1 MAPSGQVLGIDIG
14 SVSLAIACLAPDR
27 SILKTFYA
35 FHQGKIPE
43 TLVSLLSGYPLEF
56 VDRLACT
63 SSTPE
68 TIGPASARSLFE
80 SSTKSSGP
88 AVRYD
93 TQLAVI
99 SGASLVQEK
108 IGSILLVGG
117 EKFGLLLFDPQGRY
131 RRSRTN
137 TSCAAGT
144 GSFLDQQAFRLN
156 LKGVE
161 ALAELACTNQDEIPK
176 IASRCAVFAKTD
188 LSHAQQEGYS
198 LAEICDGLC
207 FGLARNIVDTLFTG
221 GGAETPLI
229 MSGGVSL
236 NRAVVRHLSNL
247 IGMPIVA
254 DAYSPLHGAI
264 GAAVCLL
271 QDNKSG
277 NPLSVR
283 QPSDLIRPSLE
294 KRIYYYPPLKTTGS
308 EVQDFQNPLTYLYR
322 SARSDFQPEV
332 EVERFEPL
340 SRGESPEVFLGL
352 DIGSTSTKA
361 VLIEPDRKVVAGFY
375 TRTAGRPLQALQAL
389 LEAMDDLAR
398 NQGRA
403 FKILGAGTT
412 GSGRA
417 FIGRI
422 IGADLIIDEITAH
435 ARAAVELNP
444 AVDTIIEIG
453 GQDSKFT
460 TLNNGM
466 VTFSTMNT
474 VCAAGTG
481 SFIEEQASRLGC
493 PLTEYSRRA
502 EGLRAPLTSDRCTV
516 FMERDLNHYLNK
528 GYGVD
533 EILAA
538 VLHAVRDNYLSKVA
552 VGSRIGTCLSFQG
565 ATGRNRA
572 LVAAFEQKLGQ
583 SIFVS
588 PYCHLTGALGTAYLL
603 AESRLVRSSFRGI
616 DLYKQPVPIKTEVCE
631 YCTNHCKIKLASL
644 NGETV
649 AYGFLCGRD
658 YDTRQFV
665 NKNRSG
671 FDLLQERTKAF
682 RFKRSTIGLGPTI
695 GLPAALHLFED
706 LPFWEKF
713 FDLLGL
719 KTQTSRDCG
728 DAVSKGKSLAG
739 AEFCAPITAF
749 HGHVSYLADRCD
761 HIFLPVYLEA
771 RDKPPGLI
779 RKYCYYTQYAPALVS
794 RLDVTVQLKCL
805 IPLLDCN
812 AGLWSGLRRLHQVL
826 KKVQPGLSFLAVHSA
841 FQQARAFYAGGL
853 KRLKDLFEGQASEN
867 GEMGVVLLGRP
878 YTLFSRAM
886 NKGIPEIFGS
896 LGIRTFSQ
904 DMMAGTPEGGERI
917 FGLLKAFH
925 WNYAA
930 HILEAAEAVASCQG
944 IYPVLVTSF
953 KCSPDSFVTEYFK
966 RIMEREGKP
975 YLILQL
981 DEHDSSVGYET
992 RIEAAVRAFGNHF
1005 RGKSRI
1011 MDHKIREINPCAE
1024 NKIGGKTLLLPNW
1037 DPICCRLIAAN
1048 LIRYGLDARVLEE
1061 NRLMIQKS
1069 LRYNTGQCLPLNTIA
1084 QEFMDYIET
1093 HELEPDKTLLW
1104 MGGSEIACNVRLFP
1118 YYIRSILDARG
1129 GGLEKAGVYVGNITF
1144 SDLSPRI
1151 GVEVYFAYMF
1161 GGVIRKMACKLRPYE
1176 VTRGETDRAVSHAV
1190 QVATDSFL
1198 GRQDREAAA
1207 REISRMF
1214 QDIKV
1219 DRTTPRPQVAVFG
1232 DLYTRDNEVMNQD
1245 LIQAIEQ
1252 AGGEVVTTPYSDLL
1266 KMIAEP
1272 YFRRWMIEKY
1282 YWEVLVNKALL
1293 GLVNILDRKYYRI
1306 FEPVLGVPYPVYPHT
1321 ALAILSRFNLM
1332 VQHAGE
1338 SMENLVKIFSLLRL
1352 YPGISLFVQASPAFC
1367 CPSLVTEA
1375 MGRDIERQ
1383 TGIPVVSITYDGTGS
1398 RKNDVIIPYIQ
1409 YAAQSL
1415 SISRQGTHSSLR

>member
-1 MAPSGQVLGIDIG
+1 MAPFGQVLGIDIG
-14 SVSLAIACLAPDR
+14 SVSLGIACLAPDAT
-27 SILKTFYA
+27 ILKTFYA

-43 TLVSLLSGYPLEF
+43 TLVALLSGYPLES
-56 VDRLACT
+56 VGHLACT

-68 TIGPASARSLFE
+68 TIGPA
-80 SSTKSSGP
+80 
-88 AVRYD
+88 VRCD
-93 TQLAVI
+93 NQLAVI

-108 IGSILLVGG
+108 IGTILLVGG
-117 EKFGLLLFDPQGRY
+117 EKFSLLQFDPQGRY

-156 LKGVE
+156 LNGVE
-161 ALAELACTNQDEIPK
+161 ALAELAYANRGEIPK

-188 LSHAQQEGYS
+188 LSHAQQEGFS

-221 GGAETPLI
+221 GGVEAPLI

-236 NRAVVRHLSNL
+236 NRAVIRHLSNL
-247 IGMPIVA
+247 IGMPIVV

-264 GAAVCLL
+264 GAAACLL
-271 QDNKSG
+271 QEDSFETR
-277 NPLSVR
+277 LAVR
-283 QPSDLIRPSLE
+283 QPSELFRPSAE
-294 KRIYYYPPLKTTGS
+294 KRTYYYPPLKSTCSGVPDS
-308 EVQDFQNPLTYLYR
+308 KPPETYLYR

-340 SRGESPEVFLGL
+340 SRGENSEVFLGL

-361 VLIEPDRKVVAGFY
+361 VLTGPDRKVIAGFY
-375 TRTAGRPLQALQAL
+375 TRTAGRPLQAVQVL
-389 LEAMDDLAR
+389 LESMDDLAR
-398 NQGRA
+398 NQGTA
-403 FKILGAGTT
+403 FKVLGAGTT
-412 GSGRA
+412 GSGRT

-460 TLNNGM
+460 TLNQGL
-466 VTFSTMNT
+466 VTFSTMNA

-493 PLTEYSRRA
+493 PLSEYSRRA
-502 EGLRAPLTSDRCTV
+502 EGIQAPLASDRCTV
-516 FMERDLNHYLNK
+516 FMERDLNHYLSQ

-552 VGSRIGTCLSFQG
+552 VVSRMGNCLSFQG

-572 LVAAFEQKLGQ
+572 LVAAFEQKLGRP
-583 SIFVS
+583 IFVS
-588 PYCHLTGALGTAYLL
+588 PYCHLTGALGTAYTL
-603 AESRLVRSSFRGI
+603 AESGLSRSTFRGI
-616 DLYKQPVPIKTEVCE
+616 DLYKQPVPIETEVCE
-631 YCTNHCKIKLASL
+631 YCTNHCKIKLARL
-644 NGETV
+644 DGETV

-658 YDTRQFV
+658 YDTREFV
-665 NKNRSG
+665 QKDRSG
-671 FDLLQERTKAF
+671 FNLLRERAKVF
-682 RFKRSTIGLGPTI
+682 RFKPETNGTGPTI

-713 FDLLGL
+713 FDLLAL
-719 KTQTSRDCG
+719 KTRTSEACRE
-728 DAVSKGKSLAG
+728 AVPRGKSLAG
-739 AEFCAPITAF
+739 AEFCAPIAAL
-749 HGHVSYLADRCD
+749 HGHVAYLAPRCD

-794 RLDVTVQLKCL
+794 RMEETVRRKCL
-805 IPLLDCN
+805 IPLLDTQSGIF
-812 AGLWSGLRRLHQVL
+812 AGLRRL
-826 KKVQPGLSFLAVHSA
+826 VQALRPVKPDLSFLQVHSA
-841 FQQARAFYAGGL
+841 FHQARAFQAGGRQ
-853 KRLKDLFEGQASEN
+853 RLQGLFECRASEN
-867 GEMGVVLLGRP
+867 GEFKVVLLGRP
-878 YTLFSRAM
+878 YTLFSGAM
-886 NKGIPEIFGS
+886 NKNIPEIFGS

-904 DMMAGTPEGGERI
+904 DMLARDPERAKRI
-917 FGLLKAFH
+917 GGLLKAFH
-925 WNYAA
+925 WNYASA
-930 HILEAAEAVASCQG
+930 ILEAAETVASRKG

-953 KCSPDSFVTEYFK
+953 KCSPDSFMTEYFK
-966 RIMEREGKP
+966 RILEEAGKP

-1005 RGKSRI
+1005 RGKARI
-1011 MDHKIREINPCAE
+1011 VGRRVREINPRTE
-1024 NKIGGKTLLLPNW
+1024 NAIRGKTLLLPNW
-1037 DPICCRLIAAN
+1037 DRICCRLIAAN
-1048 LIRYGLDARVLEE
+1048 LNRHGFDARVLEE
-1061 NRLMIQKS
+1061 NRTLIQKS
-1069 LRYNTGQCLPLNTIA
+1069 LRHNTGQCLPLNTIA

-1093 HELEPDKTLLW
+1093 HRLDPERTLLW
-1104 MGGSEIACNVRLFP
+1104 MGGSEISCNVRLFP

-1144 SDLSPRI
+1144 TDLSPRI
-1151 GVEVYFAYMF
+1151 GVDTYFAYLF
-1161 GGVIRKMACKLRPYE
+1161 GGFIRKIACRLRPYE
-1176 VTRGETDRAVSHAV
+1176 KTRGETDRAVSTAEQIAV
-1190 QVATDSFL
+1190 DSFL
-1198 GRQDREAAA
+1198 GNRDREAAA

-1214 QDIKV
+1214 QEIPV
-1219 DRTTPRPQVAVFG
+1219 DRTGPRPQVAVFG

-1245 LIQAIEQ
+1245 LIPAIEQ
-1252 AGGEVVTTPYSDLL
+1252 AGGEAVTTPYSDYL

-1272 YFRRWMIEKY
+1272 YFRRWLMEKH
-1282 YWEVLVNKALL
+1282 YWEVLMNKALL
-1293 GLVNILDRKYYRI
+1293 GLVNFLDRKYYRI
-1306 FEPVLGVPYPVYPHT
+1306 FEPLLGDPYPLYPRG
-1321 ALAILSRFNLM
+1321 ALEILSRFNLQ

-1338 SMENLVKIFSLLRL
+1338 SMENLVKVFSLLRL
-1352 YPGISLFVQASPAFC
+1352 HPGISLFVQASPAFC

-1398 RKNDVIIPYIQ
+1398 PRNDVIIPHIH
-1409 YAAQSL
+1409 YAAKSASL
-1415 SISRQGTHSSLR
+1415 GRDRGVLRVRQG

>member
-1 MAPSGQVLGIDIG
+1 MPPFAQVLGMDIG
-14 SVSLAIACLAPDR
+14 SVSLAIACLTPDAT
-27 SILKTFYA
+27 ILKTFYA
-35 FHQGKIPE
+35 FHQGKIAE
-43 TLVSLLSGYPLEF
+43 TLDSLLSGYPLES
-56 VDRLACT
+56 VGHLACT

-68 TIGPASARSLFE
+68 IIGPA
-80 SSTKSSGP
+80 T
-88 AVRYD
+88 RYD
-93 TQLAVI
+93 NQLAVI
-99 SGASLVQEK
+99 SGASLVQKK
-108 IGSILLVGG
+108 IGTILLVGG
-117 EKFGLLLFDPQGRY
+117 EKFSLLQFDSQGRY

-144 GSFLDQQAFRLN
+144 GGFLDQQAFRLN

-161 ALAELACTNQDEIPK
+161 VLAELADTNQGEIPK

-188 LSHAQQEGYS
+188 LSHAQQEGFS

-221 GGAETPLI
+221 GEALAPVI

-247 IGMPIVA
+247 IGMPIVV

-264 GAAVCLL
+264 GAAACLL
-271 QDNKSG
+271 QENKFG
-277 NPLSVR
+277 NPLSL
-283 QPSDLIRPSLE
+283 QKPSDLIIPLTE
-294 KRIYYYPPLKTTGS
+294 KRTYYYPPLEIIGS
-308 EVQDFQNPLTYLYR
+308 QVPDFQFPETTLYR
-322 SARSDFQPEV
+322 SQRSDFRPEV
-332 EVERFEPL
+332 EVERFQPL
-340 SRGESPEVFLGL
+340 PAGERLECFLGL

-361 VLIEPDRKVVAGFY
+361 VLTAAGRKVVAGFY
-375 TRTAGRPLQALQAL
+375 TRTAGRPLQAVQAL

-398 NQGRA
+398 NQKTA

-412 GSGRA
+412 GSGRT
-417 FIGRI
+417 FIGKI

-460 TLNNGM
+460 SLTNGM
-466 VTFSTMNT
+466 VTFSAMNT

-493 PLTEYSRRA
+493 PLSEYSQRA
-502 EGLRAPLTSDRCTV
+502 EGLQAPLASDRCTV

-552 VGSRIGTCLSFQG
+552 ATSRIGTCISFQG

-572 LVAAFEQKLGQ
+572 LVAAFEQKLGRP
-583 SIFVS
+583 IFVS
-588 PYCHLTGALGTAYLL
+588 PYCHLTGALGTAYILE
-603 AESRLVRSSFRGI
+603 ESSLGRSNFRGI
-616 DLYKQPVPIKTEVCE
+616 DLYKHRVPIEAEVCE
-631 YCTNHCKIKLASL
+631 YCTNHCKIKLARL
-644 NGETV
+644 DGETV

-682 RFKRSTIGLGPTI
+682 RFKRTTNGAGPII

-713 FDLLGL
+713 FDLLNL
-719 KTQTSRDCG
+719 NTQTSQTCP
-728 DAVSKGKSLAG
+728 DAVSRGKSLAG
-739 AEFCAPITAF
+739 AEFCAPIAAL
-749 HGHVSYLADRCD
+749 HGHVSYLARQCD

-771 RDKPPGLI
+771 QDKPPGMI

-794 RLDVTVQLKCL
+794 RLEETVRRKCL
-805 IPLLDCN
+805 VPLLDTN
-812 AGLWSGLRRLHQVL
+812 AGIFVGLRPLFQAL
-826 KKVQPGLSFLAVHSA
+826 KAVNPGLSFFQVHSA
-841 FQQARAFYAGGL
+841 FQQARTFYAGGRE
-853 KRLKDLFEGQASEN
+853 RLKGLFENQTFESGKIS
-867 GEMGVVLLGRP
+867 VVLLGRP
-878 YTLFSRAM
+878 YTLFSPAM

-896 LGIRTFSQ
+896 LGIKTFSQ
-904 DMMAGTPEGGERI
+904 DMMAPAPEKARRI
-917 FGLLKAFH
+917 AGLLKAFH

-930 HILEAAEAVASCQG
+930 HILEAAEMVTSRRG
-944 IYPVLVTSF
+944 LYPVLVTSF

-966 RIMEREGKP
+966 QILEREGKP

-981 DEHDSSVGYET
+981 DEHDSNVGYET

-1005 RGKSRI
+1005 QGKARLRKPKVRELNPRTKNRI
-1011 MDHKIREINPCAE
+1011 D
-1024 NKIGGKTLLLPNW
+1024 GKTLLLPNW

-1048 LIRYGLDARVLEE
+1048 LIRHGFDARVLEE
-1061 NRLMIQKS
+1061 NRILIQKS

-1084 QEFMDYIET
+1084 QGFMDYIEN
-1093 HELEPDKTLLW
+1093 HQLDPEKTLLW
-1104 MGGSEIACNVRLFP
+1104 MGDSEIACNVRLFP

-1129 GGLEKAGVYVGNITF
+1129 GGLEKAGVYLGNITF
-1144 SDLSPRI
+1144 TDLSPRI
-1151 GVEVYFAYMF
+1151 GVEMYFAYML
-1161 GGVIRKMACKLRPYE
+1161 GGLIRKIACKLRPYE
-1176 VTRGETDRAVSHAV
+1176 GTNGETDRAVTRAV
-1190 QVATDSFL
+1190 QIATDAFL
-1198 GRQDREAAA
+1198 GKQDREAAA
-1207 REISRMF
+1207 WEISRMF
-1214 QDIKV
+1214 QEIRV
-1219 DRTTPRPQVAVFG
+1219 DRSSPRPRVAVFG
-1232 DLYTRDNEVMNQD
+1232 DLYARDNEVMNQD
-1245 LIQAIEQ
+1245 LIAAIEQ
-1252 AGGEVVTTPYSDLL
+1252 AGGEVVTTPYSDYL

-1272 YFRRWMIEKY
+1272 YFRRWLIEKH
-1282 YWEVLVNKALL
+1282 YWAVLVNKALL
-1293 GLVNILDRKYYRI
+1293 RLVNILDRKYYRI
-1306 FEPVLGVPYPVYPHT
+1306 FEPLLDEPYPVFPPS
-1321 ALAILSRFNLM
+1321 AQEILSRFNLK
-1332 VQHAGE
+1332 VQHTGE

-1352 YPGISLFVQASPAFC
+1352 HPGISLFVQASPAFC

-1398 RKNDVIIPYIQ
+1398 PKNDIIIPYIQ
-1409 YAAQSL
+1409 YAARSL
-1415 SISRQGTHSSLR
+1415 SISRDKTQFSI

>member
-1 MAPSGQVLGIDIG
+1 MAPCGQVLGIDIG

-35 FHQGKIPE
+35 FHQGKIAE
-43 TLVSLLSGYPLEF
+43 TLVSLLSGYPLET
-56 VDRLACT
+56 VTALACT

-68 TIGPASARSLFE
+68 TI
-80 SSTKSSGP
+80 ST
-88 AVRYD
+88 AIRID
-93 TQLAVI
+93 NQLAVI
-99 SGASLVQEK
+99 RGTSLVQEK

-117 EKFGLLLFDPQGRY
+117 EKFSFLQFDRQGRY
-131 RRSRTN
+131 RRSKTN

-156 LKGVE
+156 LNGVE
-161 ALAELACTNQDEIPK
+161 ALAELAYANPGEIPK

-188 LSHAQQEGYS
+188 LSHAQQEGFS

-207 FGLARNIVDTLFTG
+207 LGLARNIVDTLFTG
-221 GGAETPLI
+221 DSATAPLI

-236 NRAVVRHLSNL
+236 NRAVVRHLSHL
-247 IGMPIVA
+247 IGIPVLT
-254 DAYSPLHGAI
+254 DVYSPLHGAI

-271 QDNKSG
+271 QEKKFGS
-277 NPLSVR
+277 PLLVR
-283 QPSDLIRPSLE
+283 RPSDLIRPSVE
-294 KRIYYYPPLKTTGS
+294 ARTYYYPPLKPMIS
-308 EVQDFQNPLTYLYR
+308 RVPDFQNTENYLYR
-322 SARSDFQPEV
+322 SRRSDFQPEV

-340 SRGESPEVFLGL
+340 PPGEEFKVFLGL

-361 VLIEPDRKVVAGFY
+361 VLTLPGRKVIAGFY
-375 TRTAGRPLQALQAL
+375 TRTAGRPLPAVQAL
-389 LEAMDDLAR
+389 LEAMDSLAR
-398 NQGRA
+398 NQGTS
-403 FKILGAGTT
+403 FTVVGAGTT

-444 AVDTIIEIG
+444 EVDTIIEIG

-481 SFIEEQASRLGC
+481 SFIEEQAARLDC
-493 PLTEYSRRA
+493 PLSEYSRRA
-502 EGLRAPLTSDRCTV
+502 EGIRAPMASDRCTV
-516 FMERDLNHYLNK
+516 FMERDLNHYLSK
-528 GYGVD
+528 GYTVD

-552 VGSRIGTCLSFQG
+552 VASRIGTCLSFQG

-583 SIFVS
+583 PIFVS
-588 PYCHLTGALGTAYLL
+588 RYCHLTGALGTAYTLE
-603 AESRLVRSSFRGI
+603 ESTLVRSNFRGLE
-616 DLYKQPVPIKTEVCE
+616 LYKLPVPIKTEVCE
-631 YCTNHCKIKLASL
+631 YCTNHCKIKLANL
-644 NGETV
+644 DGETV

-671 FDLLQERTKAF
+671 FDLLQERTRTF
-682 RFKRSTIGLGPTI
+682 RFKPKTNGAGPTLGI
-695 GLPAALHLFED
+695 PAALHLFED

-713 FDLLGL
+713 FDGLDL
-719 KTQTSRDCG
+719 KTQTSQAYG
-728 DAVSKGKSLAG
+728 DAIPRGKSLTG

-761 HIFLPVYLEA
+761 YVFLPVYLEA
-771 RDKPPGLI
+771 RDKSPGLI

-794 RLDVTVQLKCL
+794 RLDETIGRKCL
-805 IPLLDCN
+805 IPLLDYK
-812 AGLWSGLRRLHQVL
+812 AGMSAGLRRLYQVL
-826 KKVQPGLSFLAVHSA
+826 KPVKPNLSFFEVRSA
-841 FQQARAFYAGGL
+841 YQKARAFYIDGQE
-853 KRLKDLFEGQASEN
+853 RLQALFKKGTSEN
-867 GEMGVVLLGRP
+867 DEFSILLLGRP
-878 YTLFSRAM
+878 YTLFSRTM
-886 NKGIPEIFGS
+886 NKGIPEIFGN
-896 LGIRTFSQ
+896 LGIKTFSQ
-904 DMMAGTPEGGERI
+904 DMMTKIPKEGKGI
-917 FGLLKAFH
+917 SGLLKAFH

-930 HILEAAEAVASCQG
+930 LILEAAEAVSSRKG
-944 IYPVLVTSF
+944 LYPVLVTSF
-953 KCSPDSFVTEYFK
+953 KCSPDSFVIEYFK
-966 RIMEREGKP
+966 RIMEQKGKP

-992 RIEAAVRAFGNHF
+992 RIEAAVRAFENHF
-1005 RGKSRI
+1005 RGRTRI
-1011 MDHKIREINPCAE
+1011 MTRKKRDINPRTE
-1024 NKIGGKTLLLPNW
+1024 NKIKGKTLLLPNW
-1037 DPICCRLIAAN
+1037 DPICCPLIAAN
-1048 LIRYGLDARVLEE
+1048 LIRFGYDARVLEE
-1061 NRLMIQKS
+1061 NRVIIQKS
-1069 LRYNTGQCLPLNTIA
+1069 LRYNTGQCLPLNTIT

-1093 HELEPDKTLLW
+1093 HQLQPEKTLLW

-1144 SDLSPRI
+1144 TDLSPRI
-1151 GVEVYFAYMF
+1151 GVEMYFAYMF
-1161 GGVIRKMACKLRPYE
+1161 GGFIRKIACRLRPYE
-1176 VTRGETDRAVSHAV
+1176 LTRGETDQAVSRAV
-1190 QVATDSFL
+1190 QMATDTCL
-1198 GRQDREAAA
+1198 GKQDRQRTA
-1207 REISRMF
+1207 REITRMF
-1214 QDIKV
+1214 QEVQI
-1219 DRTTPRPQVAVFG
+1219 DRTRPRPQVAIFG

-1245 LIQAIEQ
+1245 LISAIEQ
-1252 AGGEVVTTPYSDLL
+1252 AGGEVVTTPYSDYL
-1266 KMIAEP
+1266 KIIAEP
-1272 YFRRWMIEKY
+1272 YLRRWLIEKH
-1282 YWEVLVNKALL
+1282 YWEVLVNRTLL
-1293 GLVNILDRKYYRI
+1293 GLVNFLDRKYYRI
-1306 FEPVLGVPYPVYPHT
+1306 FEPVLGEPYPSYSHS
-1321 ALAILSRFNLM
+1321 ALEILSRFNLR

-1338 SMENLVKIFSLLRL
+1338 SMENLVKVFSLMRL
-1352 YPGISLFVQASPAFC
+1352 YPRISLFVQASPAFC

-1398 RKNDVIIPYIQ
+1398 PKNEVIIPYVR
-1409 YAAQSL
+1409 YAADLLPQ
-1415 SISRQGTHSSLR
+1415 

>member
-1 MAPSGQVLGIDIG
+1 MNPVGQVLGIDIG
-14 SVSLAIACLAPDR
+14 SVSLAIACLSLDKT
-27 SILKTFYA
+27 LQKTFYA
-35 FHQGKIPE
+35 FHQGKIAE
-43 TLVSLLSGYPLEF
+43 TLISLLSGYPLEN
-56 VDRLACT
+56 VSHLACT

-68 TIGPASARSLFE
+68 TIGPAA
-80 SSTKSSGP
+80 
-88 AVRYD
+88 RYD
-93 TQLAVI
+93 NQLAVI

-108 IGSILLVGG
+108 IGTILLVGG
-117 EKFGLLLFDPQGRY
+117 EKFSLLQFDYQGRY
-131 RRSRTN
+131 RRSKTN

-156 LKGVE
+156 LTGVE
-161 ALAELACTNQDEIPK
+161 ALAELAFSNQGEIPK

-188 LSHAQQEGYS
+188 LSHAQQEGFS

-221 GGAETPLI
+221 RGTEVPLI

-247 IGMPIVA
+247 IGIPIVV
-254 DAYSPLHGAI
+254 DACSPLHGAI
-264 GAAVCLL
+264 GAAACLL
-271 QDNKSG
+271 QENKIGS
-277 NPLSVR
+277 PLSVLH
-283 QPSDLIRPSLE
+283 PSDLIRPSAE
-294 KRIYYYPPLKTTGS
+294 KRTYFYSPLETMIS
-308 EVQDFQNPLTYLYR
+308 EVPDFQNPQATLYTCLSTNCR
-322 SARSDFQPEV
+322 TEV
-332 EVERFEPL
+332 EVEKFESL
-340 SRGESPEVFLGL
+340 QAGENPRAFLGL

-361 VLIEPDRKVVAGFY
+361 VLTGPDRQVFAGFY
-375 TRTAGRPLQALQAL
+375 TRTAGRPLQAVQAL
-389 LEAMDDLAR
+389 FEAMDDLAR
-398 NQGRA
+398 NQGIT
-403 FKILGAGTT
+403 FDILGVGTT

-422 IGADLIIDEITAH
+422 IKADLIIDEITAH

-444 AVDTIIEIG
+444 KVDTIIEIG

-466 VTFSTMNT
+466 VTFSTMNA

-481 SFIEEQASRLGC
+481 SFIEEQASRLDC
-493 PLTEYSRRA
+493 PLSEYSQRA
-502 EGLRAPLTSDRCTV
+502 EGTRAPMASDRCTV

-528 GYGVD
+528 GYNVD

-552 VGSRIGTCLSFQG
+552 VASRIGTCLSFQG

-583 SIFVS
+583 PIFVS
-588 PYCHLTGALGTAYLL
+588 QYCHLTGALGTAYIL
-603 AESRLVRSSFRGI
+603 AEMGLNRSTFRGI
-616 DLYKQPVPIKTEVCE
+616 DIYKHPVPIKTEVCE
-631 YCTNHCKIKLASL
+631 YCTNHCKIKLVHL
-644 NGETV
+644 DGEMV

-658 YDTRQFV
+658 YDTREFV

-682 RFKRSTIGLGPTI
+682 RFSRSTKVAGPSI

-713 FDLLGL
+713 FDLLEL
-719 KTQTSRDCG
+719 KTQTSLAFG
-728 DAVSKGKSLAG
+728 DAVPRGKSLAG
-739 AEFCAPITAF
+739 AEFCAPISAL

-761 HIFLPVYLEA
+761 HIFLPIYLEA
-771 RDKPPGLI
+771 WDKPSGLI

-794 RLDVTVQLKCL
+794 RLDETIHRKCL
-805 IPLLDCN
+805 LPLLDYN
-812 AGLWSGLRRLHQVL
+812 AGVLAGVERLYQVL
-826 KKVQPGLSFLAVHSA
+826 KPIQPGLSFFQIHSA
-841 FQQARAFYAGGL
+841 FQKARAFYSRGQR
-853 KRLKDLFEGQASEN
+853 RLKELFNRTISEN
-867 GEMGVVLLGRP
+867 KEISVVLLGRP

-896 LGIRTFSQ
+896 LGIKTFSQ
-904 DMMAGTPEGGERI
+904 DMLADSSKNGRGI
-917 FGLLKAFH
+917 AGLLRAFH

-930 HILEAAEAVASCQG
+930 QILKAAEAVASREG

-953 KCSPDSFVTEYFK
+953 KCSPDSFLTEYFK
-966 RIMEREGKP
+966 RILEREDKP

-992 RIEAAVRAFGNHF
+992 RIEAAVRSFGNHF
-1005 RGKSRI
+1005 RGETRI
-1011 MDHKIREINPCAE
+1011 KGPKFWNLNPRIE
-1024 NKIGGKTLLLPNW
+1024 NRIDSKTLLLPNW

-1048 LIRYGLDARVLEE
+1048 LVRHGYDVRVLEE
-1061 NRLMIQKS
+1061 SQVIIQKS

-1093 HELEPDKTLLW
+1093 HHLEPEKTLLW
-1104 MGGSEIACNVRLFP
+1104 MGGSQIACNVRLFP

-1129 GGLEKAGVYVGNITF
+1129 EGLEKAGVYVGNITF
-1144 SDLSPRI
+1144 TDLSPRI
-1151 GVEVYFAYMF
+1151 GVEMYFAYMF
-1161 GGVIRKMACKLRPYE
+1161 GGFIRKIACRLRPYE
-1176 VTRGETDRAVSHAV
+1176 INHGETDRVVDRAL
-1190 QVATDSFL
+1190 QIATESFL
-1198 GRQDREAAA
+1198 GRQDRESAA

-1214 QDIKV
+1214 QEIKV
-1219 DRTTPRPQVAVFG
+1219 DRTWPLPQVAVFG

-1245 LIQAIEQ
+1245 LISAIEQ
-1252 AGGEVVTTPYSDLL
+1252 AGGEVVTTPYSDYL
-1266 KMIAEP
+1266 KIIAEP
-1272 YFRRWMIEKY
+1272 YFRRWWSEKL

-1293 GLVNILDRKYYRI
+1293 GLVNFLDRKYYRI
-1306 FEPVLGVPYPVYPHT
+1306 FEPVLGEPYPVYSRS
-1321 ALAILSRFNLM
+1321 ALEILARFNLLA
-1332 VQHAGE
+1332 QHAGE
-1338 SMENLVKIFSLLRL
+1338 SMENVVKVFSLTRL
-1352 YPGISLFVQASPAFC
+1352 YPRISLFVQASPAFC

-1375 MGRDIERQ
+1375 MGRDIEHQ

-1398 RKNDVIIPYIQ
+1398 PKNDVIIPYIQ
-1409 YAAQSL
+1409 YATKYLPQSV
-1415 SISRQGTHSSLR
+1415 